1 MISAFAAEFFW
12 KSLRDFR
19 AWIGVAGLAL
29 AAIGGVT
36 GRSTIL
42 PTWFWLFVAFASAIS
57 MAIRA
62 EWKAYRDEKAK
73 IEPDMKLVDVVKRIV
88 GSDDILVGENCSKTG
103 SALLTI
109 RESGHLG
116 KIAVWGRRDVLTE
129 DMDLYP
135 RTPIPAEYWDE
146 FGIDYLR
153 FTDDQKGESRRV
165 RGQPGQSVYPTQPR
179 PQFTSFRYRM
189 FTTATFGIP
198 LVKSKRIGRSPNDG
212 SSCNGLLNRP
222 AQSRGKIVGSVVR
235 HGPAGRTTKRPQRC
249 VRCGLLI
256 PRPDQKR
263 R

>member
-165 RGQPGQSVYPTQPR
+165 RGQPGQKRVPN
-179 PQFTSFRYRM
+179 
-189 FTTATFGIP
+189 TTTTTIHVVPIP
-198 LVKSKRIGRSPNDG
+198 DVHYCDFWYSACQVEKNWPLP
-212 SSCNGLLNRP
+212 
-222 AQSRGKIVGSVVR
+222 
-235 HGPAGRTTKRPQRC
+235 
-249 VRCGLLI
+249 
-256 PRPDQKR
+256 KR
-263 R
+263 RVKLQWPIKSAGAE